1 MKTAK
6 TIFHIEKTRT
16 GFSAFSDDLPIFT
29 TGKSMPQLFSNLEE
43 AIALYFEDAPRKKFV
58 YQIQFTDFFLQYRI
72 LNAKILAQRID
83 LHPTLLS
90 QYIRGVKPLSTEQGL
105 RIVQGIQQ
113 IGKELSGLRFGWV
126 IVTSKGGNRKLPW
139 AWGTQSPLVKNCSA

>member
-1 MKTAK
+1 
-6 TIFHIEKTRT
+6 
-16 GFSAFSDDLPIFT
+16 
-29 TGKSMPQLFSNLEE
+29 MPQLLSNLEE

-58 YQIQFTDFFLQYRI
+58 YQIQFTDFFLKYRI
-72 LNAKILAQRID
+72 LNAKILAQRIG

-113 IGKELSGLRFGWV
+113 VGRELSGLRFG
-126 IVTSKGGNRKLPW
+126 
-139 AWGTQSPLVKNCSA
+139 

>member
-16 GFSAFSDDLPIFT
+16 GFSAFSDDFPIFT
-29 TGKSMPQLFSNLEE
+29 TGKSMPQLLSNLEE
-43 AIALYFEDAPRKKFV
+43 AIVLYFEDVPRKKFV

-72 LNAKILAQRID
+72 LNAKILAQRIG

-105 RIVQGIQQ
+105 RIVLGIQQ
-113 IGKELSGLRFGWV
+113 IGRELSGLRFG
-126 IVTSKGGNRKLPW
+126 
-139 AWGTQSPLVKNCSA
+139 